1 MSHYVSKLPDE
12 NGKIDWSEAENQTWK
27 TLYHRQVE
35 IVKDRACDEY
45 IEGIELLTMPSNH
58 VPQLTELTEA
68 FKHTTNWSVVPVPAM
83 ITPEQFFELLA
94 NKKFPAATFIRTPE
108 DLDYLQEPDIFHE
121 FFGHCPMITH
131 QSFADFMQAYGK
143 LALVSCKE
151 NRKLLARLFWFTVE
165 FGLIKTD
172 SGVRCYGGGI
182 LSSKDETVYS
192 VESDIPQ
199 RKPFD
204 LIEVLRTPYRVD
216 QIQGVYYVIES
227 FDQLFNVLNQDI
239 DSAIKEA
246 HSLGE
251 LPLIEIDKGASKDE
265 WITC

>member
-1 MSHYVSKLPDE
+1 MSHYVSKLPDD
-12 NGKIDWSEAENQTWK
+12 NGNINWSGVENQTWQ
-27 TLYHRQVE
+27 TLYNRQVE
-35 IVKDRACDEY
+35 IVKNRACAEY
-45 IEGIELLTMPSNH
+45 INGIKLLEMSSTH

-68 FKHTTNWSVVPVPAM
+68 FKRTTQWSVVPVPAM
-83 ITPEQFFELLA
+83 IKPVQFFELLA

-131 QSFADFMQAYGK
+131 QPFADFMQAYGK

-151 NRKLLARLFWFTVE
+151 NRQLLARLFWFTVE
-165 FGLIKTD
+165 FGLIKTEKAP
-172 SGVRCYGGGI
+172 RCYGGGI
-182 LSSKDETVYS
+182 LSSKEETVCS
-192 VESDIPQ
+192 VESEIPQ

-227 FDQLFNVLNQDI
+227 FDQLFNVINQDI

-246 HSLGE
+246 RSLGE